1 MWSGARER
9 AEGKIASPRHGEK
22 GKGQRVGR
30 RKSGVREIKSR
41 VRERRGKT
49 RGTEMTALIA
59 ELNEGEREFQEGIKC
74 REREE
79 FG

>member
-1 MWSGARER
+1 L
-9 AEGKIASPRHGEK
+9 
-22 GKGQRVGR
+22 
-30 RKSGVREIKSR
+30 R
-41 VRERRGKT
+41 VRERRGET

-74 REREE
+74 REREK

>member
-1 MWSGARER
+1 
-9 AEGKIASPRHGEK
+9 
-22 GKGQRVGR
+22 VGR

-41 VRERRGKT
+41 VRERRGET